1 MKRFGVQTWFNW
13 LGLLLC
19 LMIWSGSGLAQKD
32 GGFGMGK
39 DTVDVTTILPPKVLI
54 LQNTFSIEVG
64 GPDADTS
71 TRSQLLS
78 VLRSIVP
85 DAKKDI
91 QYVEQNGELRLAVTI
106 DAMQYSVENVSKKV
120 SVSRKGSDGKYYSS
134 EETHTFAVVDSS
146 FRSSFRIEDWA
157 SNSPI
162 QLDTGSSPLYF
173 HNDYDRT
180 AGHSPPSKEALK
192 QRGIDQLITN
202 LKERMIA
209 TEHRFAVLLGKVDE
223 KLKPGSA
230 FAKSGSWELAYDT
243 WQKVPPFEGPKAES
257 YRYFNLGV
265 ALEAQGYEVFRKN
278 EDADTA
284 IQKFTEAKKMYLK
297 ALQLK
302 PEEKY
307 FRKSWS
313 SVWVKSALSSPPP
326 LERVEDAIK
335 NYEEWRNQKE
345 ARLAAQVIG
354 TQNNFKGDSAES
366 GAKSAQS
373 PEPDSNTM
381 TNDHI
386 IQFIKLN
393 ASEEFIKNTI
403 ITSAKTRFDLSV
415 QGRLN
420 LLNHGVKESLVL
432 FMEQHTHQPENK
444 RTSPSPDKTGGGV
457 NPGKNRK

>member
-1 MKRFGVQTWFNW
+1 MTKSNVPMWGKC
-13 LGLLLC
+13 LGLLMC
-19 LMIWSGSGLAQKD
+19 LIIWSGTGLAQKD

-54 LQNTFSIEVG
+54 LQNTFSVEVG

-71 TRSQLLS
+71 TRSQILS
-78 VLRSIVP
+78 VLRSVVP

-91 QYVEQNGELRLAVTI
+91 QYVDQNGELRLAVTI

-162 QLDTGSSPLYF
+162 QLDTGSSPRYF

-192 QRGIDQLITN
+192 QQGIDQLIVK
-202 LKERMIA
+202 LKERIVA
-209 TEHRFAVLLGKVDE
+209 TEHQFAVLLGKVDD

-265 ALEAQGYEVFRKN
+265 ALEAQGYEVFRKD

-313 SVWVKSALSSPPP
+313 SAWVSTALPSPPP
-326 LERVEDAIK
+326 LERVEDALK
-335 NYEEWRNQKE
+335 NYQEWRKQKE

-354 TQNNFKGDSAES
+354 TQNHFNGNSAES
-366 GAKSAQS
+366 GAKSAPS
-373 PEPDSNTM
+373 LEPDSNTI

-386 IQFIKLN
+386 IQFVKLN
-393 ASEEFIKNTI
+393 TSEEFIKNTI
-403 ITSAKTRFDLSV
+403 LTSAKTRFDLSV
-415 QGRLN
+415 QGRLS
-420 LLNHGVKESLVL
+420 LLNNGVKESLVL
-432 FMEQHTHQPENK
+432 FMEQHTRQEGNQPI
-444 RTSPSPDKTGGGV
+444 PLAPDTTGV
-457 NPGKNRK
+457 AINPGKNQK